1 MSLKELARSV
11 LMDRDQVAPELR
23 VSNAAFVAKDSRQS
37 DDILDRTFGTGHSLT
52 RHDIARGHR
61 EIASRLV
68 PPGIVGVMQNREERQ
83 AGIVAGRL
91 YGTTDAELAAAL
103 KEVPGIEDVTPPRQL
118 GDRALWVRDLVLRG
132 MRDGSFEPSSV
143 TDAPALRSDVRSERD
158 ESDRKRIEADFGRR
172 MNRDHYDAFDG
183 RYEGVVTVAVDGE
196 STREAMDRIADT
208 RVRLDQWRRDLA
220 AARLEEP
227 RFTQYDAARSEYSKL
242 VSPDLETGVPENA
255 RFSSDAG
262 FDGRRLDAM
271 SRDPRRIAW
280 EARSQDV
287 MNDQPRLD
295 SVRRIVDEHGRMEGG
310 PSSVLANALL
320 RLDAVTM
327 FDPIDR
333 EGSKS
338 IVQDGIRAF
347 SSRARGPASR
357 VPVEASVPAR
367 SGMER

>member
-11 LMDRDQVAPELR
+11 LIDRDHVAPELR

-68 PPGIVGVMQNREERQ
+68 PPGVVGVMQNRQERQ

-91 YGTTDAELAAAL
+91 YGTTDAELAVAL
-103 KEVPGIEDVTPPRQL
+103 KDIPGIEDSTPPRQL
-118 GDRALWVRDLVLRG
+118 GDRATWIRRFVLDGIRN
-132 MRDGSFEPSSV
+132 GSFDPSSV
-143 TDAPALRSDVRSERD
+143 TDAPSLRSDVRSERD
-158 ESDRKRIEADFGRR
+158 ESDRKRIEVDFGRR
-172 MNRDHYDAFDG
+172 MNRDHYDAFEG
-183 RYEGVVTVAVDGE
+183 RYDGVVTVAVDGE
-196 STREAMDRIADT
+196 SVREAMDRIAET
-208 RVRLDQWRRDLA
+208 RVRVDQWRRDLA
-220 AARLEEP
+220 VARGEEP

-242 VSPDLETGVPENA
+242 VSPDLETGIPENA
-255 RFSSDAG
+255 RFSNDAG
-262 FDGRRLDAM
+262 FEGRRLDAM

-287 MNDQPRLD
+287 MNDQPRLE
-295 SVRRIVDEHGRMEGG
+295 SARRIVDEHGRMEGG
-310 PSSVLANALL
+310 PSSVLANAL
-320 RLDAVTM
+320 RRVDAVTM
-327 FDPIDR
+327 FDAIDR
-333 EGSKS
+333 DGLKS
-338 IVQDGIRAF
+338 IVQDGTRAF

-357 VPVEASVPAR
+357 VPVEAPVPVR